1 MEQGTHLECRP
12 IRPAAVALLIVL
24 KERLEDSAPLVE
36 VLKRVFERECVFGE
50 GSVPLDA
57 DSLTSLCLAL
67 LDCDS
72 TKEAVEGWC
81 LKSEIKRDTGTN
93 AEIVSTDVTRI
104 VFSS

>member
-1 MEQGTHLECRP
+1 M
-12 IRPAAVALLIVL
+12 ALLVSL
-24 KERLEDSAPLVE
+24 RDRLEDSAPVME

-50 GSVPLDA
+50 ESVVPLDA

-81 LKSEIKRDTGTN
+81 LKSEINRDTGTN
-93 AEIVSTDVTRI
+93 AEIVSTDVTRT
-104 VFSS
+104 VFFLAWRCNIY